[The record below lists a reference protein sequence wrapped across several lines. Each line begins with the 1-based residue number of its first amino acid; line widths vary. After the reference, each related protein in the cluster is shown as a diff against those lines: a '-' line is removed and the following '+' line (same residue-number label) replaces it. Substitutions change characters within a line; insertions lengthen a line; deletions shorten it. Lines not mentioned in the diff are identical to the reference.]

1 MNAQDRAAIEQMLEM
16 LVDNREYIEANE
28 RDAYLAMY
36 DNAIADGEILLRK
49 PEQKVDRVRECA
61 QRLVEHA
68 DFQLGGILSADSKT
82 KDIPSNAM
90 SSVKARH
97 LAALRDALTTP
108 PMQPSKP
115 DYAWPT
121 IQHYEHVVGYEV
133 SETFKSGWAM
143 ARTTH
148 DMFGQ
153 MMGGEE

>member
-1 MNAQDRAAIEQMLEM
+1 MNTQDRAVIEQMLEM

-28 RDAYLAMY
+28 RDTYLAMY
-36 DNAIADGEILLRK
+36 DKAIADGEILLRK
-49 PEQKVDRVRECA
+49 P
-61 QRLVEHA
+61 
-68 DFQLGGILSADSKT
+68 I
-82 KDIPSNAM
+82 
-90 SSVKARH
+90 
-97 LAALRDALTTP
+97 
-108 PMQPSKP
+108 P

-133 SETFKSGWAM
+133 SDTFKSGWAM